1 MKKFNCTFIAL
12 VFFFSMI
19 HVSFAKDIPEPPVIK
34 PYPGSVLAKNVS
46 KYEKYSEFEFNLINK
61 TSKKRERK
69 KVQGRYWK
77 LLWEVRTPKG
87 ERVRDISRLEFFENF
102 KNAALQA
109 KGEVLYEDR
118 DQLNFRIPKDDGGY
132 IWCRVSAV
140 VNLGQVY
147 MYIIDEKEFKQSIV
161 FGADEMKKALDESGK
176 VLLYGI
182 LFDLDK
188 ADLKQESEKQ
198 LSNIVTLMLRN
209 PGIKVEIQG
218 HTDNQGK
225 PDYNMKLSQAR
236 AETVKAYL
244 KLFGV
249 REDRLK
255 AKGFGETKPV
265 APNQTEDGRAK
276 NRRVELVKF

>member
-1 MKKFNCTFIAL
+1 MKRLTSVFVVLAA
-12 VFFFSMI
+12 FFFMTQI
-19 HVSFAKDIPEPPVIK
+19 SFAKDIPEHPVIK
-34 PYPGSVLAKNVS
+34 PYPGSVLAKNMS
-46 KYEKYSEFEFNLINK
+46 KYEKFGEDEFILINK
-61 TSKKRERK
+61 TTKKKEKR
-69 KVQGRYWK
+69 KVQGEHWK
-77 LLWEVRTPKG
+77 LLWEVRTAKG
-87 ERVRDISRLEFFENF
+87 ERVKDISRAEFFQNY

-109 KGEVLYEDR
+109 GGEVLYED
-118 DQLNFRIPKDDGGY
+118 QGSLNLRIPKGDGGFT
-132 IWCRVSAV
+132 WCKISA
-140 VNLGQVY
+140 NASLGQTY
-147 MYIIDEKEFKQSIV
+147 MNIIDEKGFKQSVV

-188 ADLKQESEKQ
+188 SDLKQESEKQ

-209 PGIKVEIQG
+209 PGMKLEIQG

-236 AETVKAYL
+236 AEKVKTYL
-244 KLFGV
+244 TLFGI

-255 AKGFGETKPV
+255 ARGFGETKPV
-265 APNQTEDGRAK
+265 ASNQAEEGRAK